1 MKLQKLQIFSLKN
14 HKRQKKFFEK
24 TFRNSSKL
32 LQYSA
37 SAIIKRKSGTV
48 EFFSETEIFEVLQQ
62 LFESSA
68 YSSKVK
74 DISLHRYAKIVPLL
88 ASRDSKNISHLIRMA
103 MQDLRK
109 KAGN

>member
-62 LFESSA
+62 LFESS
-68 YSSKVK
+68 SSKVK